1 MATKTFKIGE
11 YAIGGKI
18 QVVIDR
24 STIRIAALDYNTGN
38 TVLEETFGNT
48 DNSFWPMKEYLWEL
62 TSSYYTDLIMDHI
75 EKTAKIQHQMFK
87 K

>member
-18 QVVIDR
+18 QVKIDP
-24 STIRIAALDYNTGN
+24 STIRVAALDYSTGN
-38 TVLEETFGNT
+38 TVLEQTFSNT
-48 DNSFWPMKEYLWEL
+48 DNSFWPLKEYLWEL

-75 EKTAKIQHQMFK
+75 EKNSGIRHQLFK
-87 K
+87 S